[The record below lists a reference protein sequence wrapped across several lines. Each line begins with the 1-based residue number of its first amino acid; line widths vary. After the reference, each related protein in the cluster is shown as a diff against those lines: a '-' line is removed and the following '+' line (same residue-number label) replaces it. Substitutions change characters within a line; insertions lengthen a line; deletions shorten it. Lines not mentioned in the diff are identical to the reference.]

1 MVLRI
6 INGRVIDPSSGTDC
20 VKDLC
25 IKDGRICEPQG
36 QLPDGRTIDASGCYV
51 MPGLVDLHVHLRDPG
66 YEYKET
72 LSSGTAAAVR
82 GGFTAVVAMANTMPV
97 TDNADKVRRLLERSR
112 TECSC
117 RLLPVGSVT
126 AGLKGEVLVD
136 MDEMSKAGAAAF
148 SEDGRPVMNAEL
160 YRQGLLAAKRNGKP
174 VLDHAEDLNLL
185 AGGAMQA
192 GPKAD
197 GLGVPGVR
205 NCVEDVMTARDI
217 LLAKETGA
225 HLHLCHV
232 STKDSVQMVRL
243 AKAAGINV
251 TAECTPHHLTLS
263 VDDMPGADSNYKMAP
278 PLRNPEDVAAVR
290 EGIADGTLDAIATD
304 HAPHSSEEKARPFV
318 KTPNGIIGLETAVPL
333 IITEFVRKGMMT
345 PVRMAELMSLNPSR
359 LIGHFGG
366 TLGIGAEADVTII
379 DPEYEYTIDPSGF
392 ASKSRNTPYA
402 GRKVF
407 GKVMYTIVGGHIA
420 YEERTKA

>member
-6 INGRVIDPSSGTDC
+6 INGRVLDPSSGTDC
-20 VKDLC
+20 IRDLC
-25 IKDGRICEPQG
+25 VRDGVICEADDNIQA
-36 QLPDGRTIDASGCYV
+36 DRIIDAEGCYV
-51 MPGLVDLHVHLRDPG
+51 MPGLVDMHVHLRDPG
-66 YEYKET
+66 FEYKET
-72 LSSGTAAAVR
+72 LSTGTAAAVR

-97 TDNADKVRRLLERSR
+97 TDTAEKISRLLERSK

-126 AGLKGEVLVD
+126 SGLLGEELVD
-136 MDEMSKAGAAAF
+136 MDAMSEAGAVAF

-160 YRQGLLAAKRNGKP
+160 YRRGLLAAKRNGKA

-185 AGGAMQA
+185 AGGAMHA
-192 GPKAD
+192 GKKAEEY
-197 GLGVPGVR
+197 GVPGVR
-205 NCVEDVMTARDI
+205 HCVEDVMTARDI

-251 TAECTPHHLTLS
+251 TAECTPHHLILS
-263 VDDMPGADSNYKMAP
+263 VDDMPGTDSNYKMAP
-278 PLRNPEDVAAVR
+278 PLRDPEDVQAVR
-290 EGIADGTLDAIATD
+290 EGLVDGTIDAIATD
-304 HAPHSSEEKARPFV
+304 HAPHSSQEKARPFV
-318 KTPNGIIGLETAVPL
+318 NTPNGIVGLETAVPL
-333 IITEFVRKGMMT
+333 IITEFVRKGIISPLRMT
-345 PVRMAELMSLNPSR
+345 ELMSLNPSR

-366 TLGIGAEADVTII
+366 TLAIGAAADVTIV
-379 DPEYEYTIDPSGF
+379 DPDREYVIDPSEF

-402 GRKVF
+402 GRRVY
-407 GKVMYTIVGGHIA
+407 GKVVCTIVGGRIA
-420 YEERTKA
+420 YEERSAI

>member
-1 MVLRI
+1 
-6 INGRVIDPSSGTDC
+6 
-20 VKDLC
+20 
-25 IKDGRICEPQG
+25 
-36 QLPDGRTIDASGCYV
+36 
-51 MPGLVDLHVHLRDPG
+51 
-66 YEYKET
+66 
-72 LSSGTAAAVR
+72 
-82 GGFTAVVAMANTMPV
+82 
-97 TDNADKVRRLLERSR
+97 
-112 TECSC
+112 
-117 RLLPVGSVT
+117 
-126 AGLKGEVLVD
+126 
-136 MDEMSKAGAAAF
+136 
-148 SEDGRPVMNAEL
+148 
-160 YRQGLLAAKRNGKP
+160 
-174 VLDHAEDLNLL
+174 
-185 AGGAMQA
+185 
-192 GPKAD
+192 
-197 GLGVPGVR
+197 
-205 NCVEDVMTARDI
+205 
-217 LLAKETGA
+217 
-225 HLHLCHV
+225 
-232 STKDSVQMVRL
+232 
-243 AKAAGINV
+243 
-251 TAECTPHHLTLS
+251 
-263 VDDMPGADSNYKMAP
+263 MAP